1 MDAERGAA
9 SFSLDWPVNAF
20 FPQLQAPH
28 NLAVADLR
36 DASFPV
42 KLAASTLAGL
52 VNVPQPQLYL
62 ATYDDDLF
70 WLQSAIAPWPV
81 QLERLEA
88 QGETLLS
95 ELIARFQAR
104 IAGFIV
110 YDPQRPA
117 SINVATTLAGIQAGV
132 VAAPE
137 LLPLLQAAGRK
148 PVLRDLRLQRWES
161 ASLAYRWAREIS
173 QRQRSR
179 RSLAGMKPEI
189 ASGLRSFLVATRTFV
204 HWLDS
209 RPWQPSAGQQRQLL
223 EELLAELLPG
233 SIHLGWFPDEGSG
246 VTLASERAV
255 AVLASDHCSN
265 LEVWTAL
272 QPLELIERLQTL
284 AQRYRRQQDER
295 PLPALEPRV
304 YLSLTISDGDNL
316 QYTQHRMLHLW
327 RDPARGRFPLG
338 WTIAPAL
345 LEAAP
350 ALAAYYLETAS
361 SQDELIAGPSGA
373 AYMFPSSWP
382 AAQRP
387 AFLEHSQRLLS
398 GMGLS
403 LLQVLDGDWP
413 QRLGLPL
420 PASMRLSNVEEQRA
434 FIEALR
440 PAGLRGLLTGAGG
453 LTLSYKKIINV
464 PVYHNLGLVS
474 SRSQLVHLVRG
485 LQATHRRR
493 PLFLQLYVL
502 AWRLTP
508 SALWEALQELREI
521 AYPVTP
527 GQLLQLIAQQGAGGA
542 ES

>member
-9 SFSLDWPVNAF
+9 SSSLDWPATAF
-20 FPQLQAPH
+20 FPHWQVPQ
-28 NLAVADLR
+28 NLVVADLR
-36 DASFPV
+36 DASFAI

-62 ATYDDDLF
+62 ATYEDDLF
-70 WLQSAIAPWPV
+70 WLQAAIAPWPV
-81 QLERLEA
+81 LLERLEG
-88 QGETLLS
+88 QGEILLR
-95 ELIARFQAR
+95 ELIARFQTR

-110 YDPQRPA
+110 YDPRRPA
-117 SINVATTLAGIQAGV
+117 SVNVATTLAGIQRGV

-137 LLPLLQAAGRK
+137 LLPLLQQAAGEK
-148 PVLRDLRLQRWES
+148 PVLLDLRLSHWPSEY
-161 ASLAYRWAREIS
+161 LAYRWAS
-173 QRQRSR
+173 AASARQRSR
-179 RSLAGMKPEI
+179 RSLAGMNPAI

-209 RPWQPSAGQQRQLL
+209 RLWQPFTGQQRQLL

-233 SIHLGWFPDEGSG
+233 SVHLGWFPDEGSG
-246 VTLASERAV
+246 VTLASERTV

-265 LEVWTAL
+265 LEVWNAL
-272 QPLELIERLQTL
+272 QPPELINHLQAL

-316 QYTQHRMLHLW
+316 QYTQHRLLHLW
-327 RDPARGRFPLG
+327 RDPARGRLPLG

-361 SQDELIAGPSGA
+361 PQDELIAGPSGA
-373 AYMFPSSWP
+373 AYIFPSRWP
-382 AAQRP
+382 ATQLP

-403 LLQVLDGDWP
+403 LLQVLDGDWR
-413 QRLGLPL
+413 QQLGLPL
-420 PASMRLSNVEEQRA
+420 PTSMRMSSAAGQRA
-434 FIEALR
+434 FIEALQ

-453 LTLSYKKIINV
+453 LTLSYKKV
-464 PVYHNLGLVS
+464 RGLPVYHNLGLVS
-474 SRSQLVHLVRG
+474 SRSQLVQLVRG
-485 LQATHRRR
+485 LQAIHRRR

-508 SALWEALQELREI
+508 TVLWEALQDLGEI
-521 AYPVTP
+521 VSPVTP
-527 GQLLQLIAQQGAGGA
+527 GQLLQLIAQQGEGA